1 MTNKKLFE
9 QAVADAKTVKEAA
22 MKNAK
27 LQLEEE
33 LAPRLEKVWSSKLQE
48 VEEDLD
54 ENFIPELEEGDDF
67 NLDEM
72 LAELELE
79 ETAGLDPL
87 AESEDLDE
95 AKKDDDK
102 KDKKDDDK
110 KDDKPKSDS
119 KPKTPSEP
127 KEPKEEK
134 VSDLTVDDLKAIIA
148 DVVSSEMGAG
158 ADQGLGGEDDFG
170 AENDMDADNF
180 DTPDMGGDM
189 EGAESDFNAPD
200 MGMEDDEELNLDE
213 LLAELDN
220 LDEVSEKDEIDE
232 VKAELNEAIK
242 TIKFLQKELADVNLL
257 NAKMTY
263 VNKLSEGRNLSNQQK
278 IKIMAA
284 LDKVNTVKEA
294 KLVYEALNSSL
305 TLISNKQNPKS
316 LVKENLGFASK
327 PAGNAPR
334 RQIVEVNE
342 NVNRWQFLA
351 GIKNK

>member
-33 LAPRLEKVWSSKLQE
+33 LAPRLEKVWSNKLQE

-54 ENFIPELEEGDDF
+54 ENFTSELDESDDF

-95 AKKDDDK
+95 AKKDEDK
-102 KDKKDDDK
+102 KDKKD
-110 KDDKPKSDS
+110 DDKPKSDS
-119 KPKTPSEP
+119 KPKEPS
-127 KEPKEEK
+127 EPKEEK

-148 DVVSSEMGAG
+148 DVVSAEMGAG
-158 ADQGLGGEDDFG
+158 ADQGMDDFG
-170 AENDMDADNF
+170 AEDDMTVNDDFN
-180 DTPDMGGDM
+180 TPEMGDDMSG
-189 EGAESDFNAPD
+189 GAEDDFNAPD
-200 MGMEDDEELNLDE
+200 MGMEDDEDINLDE

-220 LDEVSEKDEIDE
+220 LDEVNEKDEIDE

-278 IKIMAA
+278 VKIMVA
-284 LDKVNTVKEA
+284 LDKVNTVREA
-294 KLVYEALNSSL
+294 KMVYEALNSSL
-305 TLISNKQNPKS
+305 TLISNKQNPKR

-327 PAGNAPR
+327 SAGNAPR
-334 RQIVEVNE
+334 KQIVEVNE

-351 GIKNK
+351 GIK